1 MLLNK
6 IITIP
11 LSLYVHI
18 PWCVRKCPYCD
29 FNSHALNNALP
40 EYEYIDALIADLKQ
54 DLHLAQGREIKTIF
68 FGGGTPSLFS
78 PKALGSFLEQAAQI
92 LSFAADI
99 EITLEMNPGTSEY
112 HNVADYRA
120 AGITR
125 ISLGAQSFNDQ
136 KLQVLGRIHRA
147 SETINAIKKI
157 KAANFKSFNID
168 LMHGLPQ
175 QSITEAIQDLQTALD
190 FDPPHISWYQ
200 LTLEPNTVFYKY
212 PPPLPND
219 EITWEIQLQGEEILR
234 QAGMQHYEVSA
245 FAKPDHQCQHN
256 LNYWTFGDYL
266 GIGAGAHSKITNLK
280 DFSIQRSWKTRNPK
294 DYLDPKQ
301 NFIAGTKILE
311 PSEIPGEYMLN
322 RLRLFNSINLNEL
335 TQRTGLP
342 NNNITAIL
350 NNVHNK
356 GLVRFNQDAFELTL
370 LGRRF
375 LNEVLVEMI

>member
-1 MLLNK
+1 VLLNK